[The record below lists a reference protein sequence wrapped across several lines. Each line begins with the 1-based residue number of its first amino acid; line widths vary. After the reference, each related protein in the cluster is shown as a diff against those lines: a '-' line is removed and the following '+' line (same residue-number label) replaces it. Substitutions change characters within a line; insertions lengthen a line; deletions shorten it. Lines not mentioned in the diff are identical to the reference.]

1 MLEFPKNALACQLTN
16 RLKDIVDWVSNKCN
30 EEWTEYYGVE
40 LMNKLVTYSQPA
52 DGSQCLD
59 ESHESIPAQCKYLV
73 QMN

>member
-40 LMNKLVTYSQPA
+40 LMDKLVAIDMVDLRDPDHDFYQGFV
-52 DGSQCLD
+52 DRVVGL
-59 ESHESIPAQCKYLV
+59 
-73 QMN
+73 